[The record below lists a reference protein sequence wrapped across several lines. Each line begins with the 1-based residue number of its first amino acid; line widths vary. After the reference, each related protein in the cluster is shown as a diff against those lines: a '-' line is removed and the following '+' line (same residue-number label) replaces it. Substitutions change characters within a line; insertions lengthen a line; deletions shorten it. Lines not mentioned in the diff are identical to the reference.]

1 MTEERSS
8 SALSTPS
15 ALRRPDWAPRFIE
28 VFSATGN
35 VRLAA
40 TAAGVSRDAPY
51 KRAQADPEFAA
62 SWLRSREDAV
72 DGLEAECRRRA
83 LNGSDALLT
92 FLLRAERP
100 SKYRDRVEVTLDLR
114 HEASKIAI
122 SLGIDVEEMI
132 IEAERLLAATGA

>member
-1 MTEERSS
+1 MPERS
-8 SALSTPS
+8 SALSAPTS
-15 ALRRPDWAPRFIE
+15 SRRPAWTPRFVE
-28 VFSATGN
+28 VFAATGN

-40 TAAGVSRDAPY
+40 SAAGVSRDAPY

-62 SWLRSREDAV
+62 SWLRAREDAV
-72 DGLEAECRRRA
+72 DALESECRRRA

-100 SKYRDRVEVTLDLR
+100 EKYREQVAVRLDLR
-114 HEASKIAI
+114 REASRIAT

-132 IEAERLLAATGA
+132 VEAERLLASSGA

>member
-1 MTEERSS
+1 MPNRS
-8 SALSTPS
+8 AVSTPT
-15 ALRRPDWAPRFIE
+15 ALRRPDWTPRFVEI
-28 VFSATGN
+28 FAATGN

-72 DGLEAECRRRA
+72 DSLEAECRRRA

-100 SKYRDRVEVTLDLR
+100 DKYRERVDVRLDLR
-114 HEASKIAI
+114 HEAARIAS

-132 IEAERLLAATGA
+132 VEAERLLAASGA